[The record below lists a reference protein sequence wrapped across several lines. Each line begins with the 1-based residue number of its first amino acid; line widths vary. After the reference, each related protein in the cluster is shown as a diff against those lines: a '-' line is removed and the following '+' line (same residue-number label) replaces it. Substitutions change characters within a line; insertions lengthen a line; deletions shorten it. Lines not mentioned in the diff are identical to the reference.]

1 MLRLKN
7 RLSRTSS
14 LIMPG
19 VQNIDQK
26 SFQSFNQSV
35 PRYARHTINSLSR
48 MGIHFTQTARNTKS
62 KIKHTRSISY
72 NQTLQPM
79 LDKVCQDV
87 TNHSSSK
94 ISEVINEQNSNDEK
108 VTIHSKIYDLEI
120 EETPV
125 KLDAPVCEIFE
136 TKITEE

>member
-1 MLRLKN
+1 
-7 RLSRTSS
+7 
-14 LIMPG
+14 MPG

-26 SFQSFNQSV
+26 SFQSLNQSV

-125 KLDAPVCEIFE
+125 KLDAPV
-136 TKITEE
+136 